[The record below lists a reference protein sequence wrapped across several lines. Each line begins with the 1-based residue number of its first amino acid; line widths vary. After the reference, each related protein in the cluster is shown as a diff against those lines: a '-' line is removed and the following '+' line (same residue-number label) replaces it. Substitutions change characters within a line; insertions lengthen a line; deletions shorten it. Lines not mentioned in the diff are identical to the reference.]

1 MALEIKSAIR
11 QTKPKGITKI
21 GTIPQPDGTQVL
33 LISGESKITS
43 SAPIEITTLPK
54 KPKARYFSTELVDSA
69 SDLPE
74 EALLGVDLLAI
85 LLEYWLGWRK
95 MNCGNER
102 GSYANRTREVL

>member
-33 LISGESKITS
+33 LISGESKMTR

-54 KPKARYFSTELVDSA
+54 KPKARYFS
-69 SDLPE
+69 E